1 MEKIYAMDPRLK
13 KRIYTFYFAGALNLV
28 LALWVLFYGGDL
40 EQGTRTIMLF
50 FFFGF
55 AAVDFWFPM
64 QLKKKYAEELAKFQR
79 MEREQAAGAEA
90 GGQPKSPDTP

>member
-1 MEKIYAMDPRLK
+1 MEKVYAMDPRLK

-40 EQGTRTIMLF
+40 EQGTRTVMLF

-55 AAVDFWFPM
+55 AAVDFWFPQ
-64 QLKKKYAEELAKFQR
+64 QLKKKYAEELAKLQR
-79 MEREQAAGAEA
+79 MQQEQAPPPDNP
-90 GGQPKSPDTP
+90 GQPGA